1 MLAQE
6 RFNQRF
12 VKDFNIPIN
21 IFNQEYFDYYRKTYD
36 FFPNNEYEK
45 LVEEIKNKYNNNY
58 EEWNTVSAEKRDNII
73 SSILKNPNY
82 IAFNEFNMDEYS
94 IPVKYESIP
103 DYNIWTEQNHLKAF
117 LSIDLKKANFQ
128 ALKYH
133 DENILFGCET
143 YEELLDKFNMP
154 EHFKKSKYLRQVIFG
169 KLNPKRV
176 TTIQRHMMCMIHDIL
191 MADEKS
197 KSIINNNCKLVGIK
211 TDELVYECN
220 KYYWMSMTDDD
231 LRYIEKI
238 IKDCLDFDIRV
249 DVFQVIDMNIYN
261 TRGAKVSAFIKSHC
275 FPTFKEDELKCVS
288 TIFYP
293 QVYKI
298 WKRKTITEMDR
309 VFFCEG
315 QLATF
320 NDNLIKRDIR

>member
-1 MLAQE
+1 MKSQE

-12 VKDFNIPIN
+12 SKDFNLPIN
-21 IFNQEYFDYYRKTYD
+21 IFTQDYFNYYKETYH
-36 FFPNNEYEK
+36 FFPNEEYDK
-45 LVEEIKNKYNNNY
+45 LLQEIKDNYNDNY
-58 EEWNTVSAEKRDNII
+58 EEWNAFTCKKRDDII
-73 SSILKNPNY
+73 MSILNNPAY
-82 IAFNEFNMDEYS
+82 IAFNECDMSEYY
-94 IPVKYESIP
+94 IPEKYKYIP
-103 DYNIWTEQNHLKAF
+103 DYNIWNKENHLKSF

-154 EHFKKSKYLRQVIFG
+154 EHFKDSKYLRQVIFG
-169 KLNPKRV
+169 KLNPKRT
-176 TTIQRHMMCMIHDIL
+176 TTIQRCMMCMIHDIL
-191 MADEKS
+191 MVDEKS

-238 IKDCLDFDIRV
+238 IKDCLNFDIRV
-249 DVFQVIDMNIYN
+249 DVFQVIDMNVYN
-261 TRGAKVSAFIKSHC
+261 TRDAKVSAFIKLHC

-298 WKRKTITEMDR
+298 WKRKPITEMDR

-320 NDNLIKRDIR
+320 NDILRKRYF